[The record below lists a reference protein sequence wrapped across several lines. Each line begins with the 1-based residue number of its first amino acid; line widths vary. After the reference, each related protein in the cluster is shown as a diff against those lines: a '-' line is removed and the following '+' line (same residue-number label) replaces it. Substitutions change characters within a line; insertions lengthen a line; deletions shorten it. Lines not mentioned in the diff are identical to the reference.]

1 MKTLETR
8 VLALLCL
15 FFSCCSLSTQAGG
28 IGKFGIGYIYGE
40 YAKDPVHFTLYR
52 FMLDHPMVIGG
63 DTLKTVLTPHP
74 ASAEFF
80 LTGDVHSTG
89 SIKLWN
95 NGSVVKEFA
104 LGNSMLRTEQEVE
117 DLHKQIYKYLNPSL
131 KKTDGYVYRKTNRTY
146 TPSALAAMLYS
157 YQASAKTPS
166 ASMPNSQYFTYWPLY
181 PAKTDSG
188 FHTRVMTDPLN
199 SNADYYFLTALS
211 GKYAMNVVAQ
221 FGIQGEA
228 QEVVKDKKKKV
239 ITPQGL
245 KITYVDAESNAAAD
259 GLIAG
264 DLLTHIN
271 NNPVK
276 NISDVQQ
283 LLARQSNNNYQ
294 LKLYRK
300 GKPITLQTST
310 YLRYHWYQSENEIA
324 PLDYRQS
331 YAGQLSFVA
340 EDFDKKY
347 ATKKKLPVNSGVR
360 ISGFHNRSISSK
372 TVLETDDIII
382 AMNDQPVSSSEE
394 VNHYIG
400 QQLAGQVIKLELI
413 RKGQKIWVEDIVR
426 AKEQDLRLGEGSPY
440 ADMSE
445 LSAFRKEHGKDDT
458 ALFSTMF
465 NSAGKTEVIQFANA
479 LLAMNTGSYYLP
491 KNHFKVLDAGILSS
505 SHNQALTNLLN
516 RRRWEAYTLNT
527 ITAARILQLSQE
539 PGAALMAYQQA
550 LIQLKDLH
558 STPRR
563 IAVMQHYVLSRLN
576 DLSREHQLKGLE
588 QAVIPA
594 LLLARHQL
602 TDRNLATTDTAFWT
616 RVQYVGRVSD
626 MAQSKLK
633 EQKKQKFKNTI
644 GALTM
649 AAGTVASYSAY
660 NDIGSTVGDEML
672 MQTLTKVTADKENI
686 NNLTSQMNATFSSVD
701 IKESYSA
708 MYSTGKSNTGTA
720 MAGEFL
726 RLAFSNNSPAQLYNL
741 LNQSK
746 FIQSY
751 PEANTVISRLN
762 SPGISATDFEDV
774 LTQLSKLILAKEEQL
789 FTEEL
794 SKI

>member
-1 MKTLETR
+1 MKTLQTR
-8 VLALLCL
+8 VMALLCL
-15 FFSCCSLSTQAGG
+15 ILSCFTLSGHAGA

-40 YAKDPVHFTLYR
+40 YAKDPVHFSLYR
-52 FMLDHPMVIGG
+52 YMLDHPMVIGG

-80 LTGDVHSTG
+80 ITGDVHSSGT
-89 SIKLWN
+89 IKLWN
-95 NGSVVKEFA
+95 NGAIVKEFP
-104 LGNSMLRTEQEVE
+104 LGNSLLRSEQEIE
-117 DLHKQIYKYLNPSL
+117 ELHKQIYKYLNPSL
-131 KKTDGYVYRKTNRTY
+131 KKGDGYVYGKNNRTY
-146 TPSALAAMLYS
+146 TPASLAAMLYS

-166 ASMPNSQYFTYWPLY
+166 ASMPSSNYFTYWPLY

-199 SNADYYFLTALS
+199 SNTDYYFLTALS
-211 GKYAMNVVAQ
+211 GKLSLNAVFQ
-221 FGIQGEA
+221 FGIQGVP

-245 KITYVDAESNAAAD
+245 KVTFVDEESNAAAD
-259 GLIAG
+259 GLMEEDI
-264 DLLTHIN
+264 LTHVN
-271 NNPVK
+271 NTPVK
-276 NISDVQQ
+276 NISEVQQ
-283 LLARQSNNNYQ
+283 LISQQSNTNYQ
-294 LKLYRK
+294 LKIYRK
-300 GKPITLQTST
+300 GKPLTIQTST
-310 YLRYHWYQSENEIA
+310 FLRYHWYQTENA
-324 PLDYRQS
+324 VDPLEYRQS
-331 YAGQLSFVA
+331 YAGQLSFIA

-347 ATKKKLPVNSGVR
+347 AIKKKLPVNSGVR
-360 ISGFHNRSISSK
+360 ISGFHNRAISNK
-372 TVLETDDIII
+372 TILETDDIII
-382 AMNDQPVSSSEE
+382 AMNDKPVSTSEE
-394 VNHYIG
+394 VNLYIG

-426 AKEQDLRLGEGSPY
+426 AKEQDLQSGEGSPY

-445 LSAFRKEHGKDDT
+445 LSSFRKQYGKDDT
-458 ALFSTMF
+458 ALFRSMF
-465 NSAGKTEVIQFANA
+465 IGAGKAEVIQFANA
-479 LLAMNTGSYYLP
+479 LLAMNTGSYYLS
-491 KNHFKVLDAGILSS
+491 KNNFKVLDAGILSS
-505 SHNQALTNLLN
+505 SHNQALANLLN

-563 IAVMQHYVLSRLN
+563 TAVMQHYILTRLN
-576 DLSREHQLKGLE
+576 DLSKEYQLKGLE
-588 QAVIPA
+588 DAVTPA
-594 LLLARHQL
+594 LLLAKHQL
-602 TDRNLATTDTAFWT
+602 TDRNLANTDTAFWT

-626 MAQSKLK
+626 LAQSKLK
-633 EQKKQKFKNTI
+633 EQKKQKLKNTI

-660 NDIGSTVGDEML
+660 NSLGTTVGDEML
-672 MQTLTKVTADKENI
+672 MQTLTKVNADKENI
-686 NNLTSQMNATFSSVD
+686 NSITSQMNATFSSVD
-701 IKESYSA
+701 IRESFSA

-726 RLAFSNNSPAQLYNL
+726 RLAFSNNSPEELYSL

-746 FIQSY
+746 FLQSY
-751 PEANTVISRLN
+751 PGSKDILSKLKT
-762 SPGISATDFEDV
+762 PGLTTAAFEEL
-774 LTQLSKLILAKEEQL
+774 LTEISKLILSREEQL